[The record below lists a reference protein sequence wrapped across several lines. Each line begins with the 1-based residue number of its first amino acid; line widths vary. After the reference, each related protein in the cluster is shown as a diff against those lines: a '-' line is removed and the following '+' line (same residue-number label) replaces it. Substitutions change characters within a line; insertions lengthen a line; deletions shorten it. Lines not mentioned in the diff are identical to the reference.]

1 MAKPRVPRTRGD
13 GTLTEAAYW
22 GKIRGALR
30 AGSLKYA
37 SRYAALAKAKHPKP
51 KATLGRHRV
60 EFFCAACK
68 GSFEGKNV
76 EVDHIERAGSLRCY
90 EDLAGF
96 VERLY
101 CESSG
106 LQVLCKPCHKLKT
119 AQDREDAK
127 NETGQT

>member
-13 GTLTEAAYW
+13 GTLTEAGYW

-30 AGSLKYA
+30 SGSLKYA

-51 KATLGRHRV
+51 AGTEGRHRV
-60 EFFCAACK
+60 EFRCAHCK
-68 GSFEGKNV
+68 GSFEGKKV
-76 EVDHIERAGSLRCY
+76 EVDHIVRAGSLRSY
-90 EDLAGF
+90 DDLAGF

-106 LQVLCKPCHKLKT
+106 LQVLCKPCHQIKT
-119 AQDREDAK
+119 NKDREASK
-127 NETGQT
+127 